1 MSDCGHRMR
10 QAVRITDQQ
19 IDAKSDAK
27 CE

>member
-1 MSDCGHRMR
+1 MSDRGHRMR